1 MKQLD
6 PFDAIYRPILF
17 KVKNQSVI
25 KEMENVSC
33 RSTNHELL

>member
-17 KVKNQSVI
+17 KVKNQSII
-25 KEMENVSC
+25 KEMENVRNFC
-33 RSTNHELL
+33 DFDFL